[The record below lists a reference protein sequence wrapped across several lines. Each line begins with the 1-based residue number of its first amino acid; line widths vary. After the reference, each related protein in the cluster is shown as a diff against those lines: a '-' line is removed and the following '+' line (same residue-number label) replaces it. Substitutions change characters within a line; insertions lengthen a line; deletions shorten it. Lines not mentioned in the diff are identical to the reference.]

1 MGVGRDKDIQTC
13 PDKIFM
19 KILSETQSEMI
30 DSMRNSNSYGPSFEF
45 WTKLKNVP
53 TPLSTII

>member
-1 MGVGRDKDIQTC
+1 MGVGRYKDIQTC

-30 DSMRNSNSYGPSFEF
+30 DSMRNSNSYGPRFEF
-45 WTKLKNVP
+45 WTKLKKAKR
-53 TPLSTII
+53 L